1 MAGVEETQ
9 ADRYSA
15 KLAGP
20 GFARILC
27 AIDGKEGGF
36 AAVEQ
41 AAALAGPG
49 SELTLLLVTS
59 FRNEGELRGPAIG
72 PIDAHTA
79 VKRAESIADHA
90 GVRST
95 IEVDPAAPPARVV
108 LDWAADH
115 DLLAIGAPAGS
126 WLGSLVIAGVGD
138 SALRELRTPVLS
150 ARSSENADLF
160 RHVLLAS
167 DAEEDSAASVS
178 LAGSLAGSRE
188 SQLTLLHALSR
199 RPREA
204 QARVLAQA
212 EQLRGQGVEQPDVLL
227 RHGRAHEVIVDV
239 AERLGASL
247 IVQGS
252 RRRSGLRALGSVSR
266 RVVHEAGCS
275 VLTVPPELDPAAP

>member
-1 MAGVEETQ
+1 MAGVEERDANGSTSQ
-9 ADRYSA
+9 SA
-15 KLAGP
+15 GL
-20 GFARILC
+20 GFARVLC

-41 AAALAGPG
+41 AASLVRPG
-49 SELTLLLVTS
+49 GEMTLLLVTS
-59 FRNEGELRGPAIG
+59 FRNEGEMRGPAIG

-79 VKRAESIADHA
+79 VKRAESIAEDG

-115 DLLAIGAPAGS
+115 DLLALGAPASS
-126 WLGSLVIAGVGD
+126 WLGGLVIAGVGD
-138 SALRELRTPVLS
+138 SALRELRTPVLT
-150 ARSSENADLF
+150 ARASRSGGVC
-160 RHVLLAS
+160 RHVLIAS
-167 DAEEDSAASVS
+167 DAEEDSAISDW
-178 LAGSLAGSRE
+178 LGGSLAGSHG
-188 SQLTLLHALSR
+188 SQVTLLHALSR
-199 RPREA
+199 RPRDA
-204 QARVLAQA
+204 QARVLTQA
-212 EQLRGQGVEQPDVLL
+212 EMLRGHGVEQPDIVL

-239 AERLGASL
+239 AERLAASM

-275 VLTVPPELDPAAP
+275 VLTVPPDTDLSGR